1 MNLPHLV
8 YLYGMRCRG
17 FSPGCQ
23 PKDGLISRMD
33 DVLQE
38 YHDMLVYRRKLT
50 DDELSEYELDFLGE
64 RWYRGDDAYQ

>member
-23 PKDGLISRMD
+23 PKEGFIDRMD

-38 YHDMLVYRRKLT
+38 YHDMLVYDRKLT
-50 DDELSEYELDFLGE
+50 DQELSEYELDYMGAV
-64 RWYRGDDAYQ
+64 WYKGDEAYQ